1 MDEVG
6 RQAKW
11 NKTNW
16 KSNIIVYQLYKEY
29 KIVKLTEEEERM
41 VVTFTRGRPDKEVL
55 VNGYKISV
63 TQNVAVLETY
73 CTESIVNSTT
83 LHT

>member
-1 MDEVG
+1 
-6 RQAKW
+6 
-11 NKTNW
+11 
-16 KSNIIVYQLYKEY
+16 
-29 KIVKLTEEEERM
+29 M

-63 TQNVAVLETY
+63 TQNASVLETY